1 MASEENG
8 KPAGAEPVES
18 LIDDLIRD
26 IFSEAAQSTKTRARG
41 GDSITALIE
50 TALVSSPTGAKASA
64 IERLLIAEVLASTLA
79 DALAPALAEALAPEI
94 LKALEHRTGHDRTG
108 GQKASAGP
116 SQPQPSRGGRKK
128 T

>member
-1 MASEENG
+1 MATEENG

-26 IFSEAAQSTKTRARG
+26 IFSEAAQSTKTRTRG

-50 TALVSSPTGAKASA
+50 TALVSSQAGSKASV
-64 IERLLIAEVLASTLA
+64 IERLLIAEVFASTLA

-94 LKALEHRTGHDRTG
+94 FKALEQRTTG
-108 GQKASAGP
+108 QGRSDGQKASAA
-116 SQPQPSRGGRKK
+116 SSPQPSRGGRRK

>member
-1 MASEENG
+1 MATEENG

-26 IFSEAAQSTKTRARG
+26 IFSEAAHSTKTRARG

-50 TALVSSPTGAKASA
+50 TALVSSQAGSKASA
-64 IERLLIAEVLASTLA
+64 IERLLITEVFASTLA

-94 LKALEHRTGHDRTG
+94 FKALEQRTTGQGRTG
-108 GQKASAGP
+108 GQKASAAP
-116 SQPQPSRGGRKK
+116 SSQPSRGGRRK